1 MADSLNK
8 LVLAAGSLERC
19 HSLEF
24 PAITLPQIGSNDAMT
39 VSEKQTVDFDVIID
53 EMPSVLVVGARLV
66 NSAFLYWGVIVF
78 IKRTL
83 EGVFET

>member
-1 MADSLNK
+1 
-8 LVLAAGSLERC
+8 
-19 HSLEF
+19 
-24 PAITLPQIGSNDAMT
+24 LPQIGSNDSMT
-39 VSEKQTVDFDVIID
+39 VSEKQTVDFDAIID